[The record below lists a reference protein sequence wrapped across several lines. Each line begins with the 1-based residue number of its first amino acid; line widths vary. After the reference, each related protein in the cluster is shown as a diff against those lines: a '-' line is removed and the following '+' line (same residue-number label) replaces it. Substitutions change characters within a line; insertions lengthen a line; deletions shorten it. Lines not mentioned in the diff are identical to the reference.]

1 MSARCS
7 RADEVDAA
15 LDRRLSDAAARD
27 ALAHAARCPDCD
39 ALRRARPQVR
49 ALLEALPDGAPDE
62 LSARRLRARLVS
74 AALHREVPRRPRWA
88 FAAIAAAA
96 ALALVVG
103 LRAARAPAGDALR
116 PGESRLGVAGA
127 LRPSPGAVWSLRD
140 ERGDTRVLLDD
151 GAVTLRVRKRRAGER
166 FRVVL
171 RDAEVEVRGTRFE
184 VTARGGRL
192 RAVRVEEGLVA
203 VRRRGDAEF
212 LLAAGSR
219 FVAPEDAPL
228 PAPRRAPPVTPPT
241 GVADVAQRRALPP
254 PPAPDPGREFRAG
267 ALAHVRGD
275 HATAAAALGRFLATS
290 APNDPRREDARY
302 VRVLAL
308 RAAGL
313 EAEAAAEAW
322 RYLRDFPAGLR
333 CAETSSWLA
342 RSLAARGDCEG
353 AARAALRVPDGAS
366 EATRGAVARAL
377 AGCGR

>member
-1 MSARCS
+1 MSGSCP

-15 LDRRLSDAAARD
+15 LDRRLSDDAARD
-27 ALAHAARCPDCD
+27 ALVHADRCPDCD
-39 ALRRARPQVR
+39 ALRRARPRVR
-49 ALLEALPDGAPDE
+49 ELLDALPDGAPDE

-74 AALHREVPRRPRWA
+74 SALRRGALPRPRWGFVA
-88 FAAIAAAA
+88 VAVAA

-103 LRAARAPAGDALR
+103 VRVARAPAVEPLG

-151 GAVTLRVRKRRAGER
+151 GVVTLRVQKRRAGER

-184 VTARGGRL
+184 VTAHGGSL

-203 VRRRGDAEF
+203 VRRRGDAEL

-219 FVAPEDAPL
+219 FVAPAEAPPPEL
-228 PAPRRAPPVTPPT
+228 RRDPPAAPSTVVAEVTPRRPVLS
-241 GVADVAQRRALPP
+241 G
-254 PPAPDPGREFRAG
+254 PDPGREFRAG

-275 HATAAAALGRFLATS
+275 HATAAAALGRFLTS
-290 APNDPRREDARY
+290 SSPSDPRREDARY

-308 RAAGL
+308 RGAGR
-313 EAEAAAEAW
+313 EEEAAAEAW
-322 RYLRDFPAGLR
+322 RYLREFPAGLR
-333 CAETSSWLA
+333 CAETASWLA
-342 RSLAARGDCEG
+342 RARAARGDCEG
-353 AARAALRVPDGAS
+353 AARAAMRVPEGAS
-366 EATRGAVARAL
+366 AATRSAVARAL
-377 AGCGR
+377 AACGR

>member
-1 MSARCS
+1 MSGQCP
-7 RADEVDAA
+7 RAPEVDAA

-27 ALAHAARCPDCD
+27 ALGHAARCPDCD
-39 ALRRARPQVR
+39 ALRRARPRVR
-49 ALLEALPDGAPDE
+49 ELLDALPDGAPDE

-74 AALHREVPRRPRWA
+74 SALRREAAPRPRWA
-88 FAAIAAAA
+88 FAAVAVAA

-103 LRAARAPAGDALR
+103 LRVARAPAGDALG

-151 GAVTLRVRKRRAGER
+151 GAVTLRVRRRRAGER

-184 VTARGGRL
+184 VTARGGSL

-203 VRRRGDAEF
+203 VRRRGDAEL

-219 FVAPEDAPL
+219 FVAPEVTP
-228 PAPRRAPPVTPPT
+228 PPEPRREAPVTPPT
-241 GVADVAQRRALPP
+241 VVADAAPRRPVA
-254 PPAPDPGREFRAG
+254 PAPDPGREFRAG

-275 HATAAAALGRFLATS
+275 HATAAAALGRFLTSS

-308 RAAGL
+308 RGVGR
-313 EAEAAAEAW
+313 EEEAAAEAW
-322 RYLRDFPAGLR
+322 RYLREFPAGLR
-333 CAETSSWLA
+333 CAETASWLA

-353 AARAALRVPDGAS
+353 AARAAMRVPEGANA
-366 EATRGAVARAL
+366 ATRAAVARAL

>member
-1 MSARCS
+1 MSGRCP

-15 LDRRLSDAAARD
+15 LDGRLSDAAARD
-27 ALAHAARCPDCD
+27 AFAHAARCPDCD
-39 ALRRARPQVR
+39 ALRRERPRVR
-49 ALLEALPDGAPDE
+49 ELLNALPDGAPDE

-74 AALHREVPRRPRWA
+74 SALRRGAPPRSRWA
-88 FAAIAAAA
+88 LAAVAVAA

-103 LRAARAPAGDALR
+103 LRAARAPANVPLE
-116 PGESRLGVAGA
+116 PGEWRLGVAGA

-184 VTARGGRL
+184 VTAQGGRL

-203 VRRRGDAEF
+203 VRRRGDAEL

-219 FVAPEDAPL
+219 FVAPEEVAP
-228 PAPRRAPPVTPPT
+228 PEPRRDPPTAPPTV
-241 GVADVAQRRALPP
+241 VADVAPRRPAS
-254 PPAPDPGREFRAG
+254 PAPDPGREFRAG

-275 HATAAAALGRFLATS
+275 HATAAAALGRFLTS
-290 APNDPRREDARY
+290 SMPGDSRREDARY

-308 RAAGL
+308 RGAGR
-313 EAEAAAEAW
+313 EEEAAAEAW
-322 RYLRDFPAGLR
+322 RYLREFPTGLR
-333 CAETSSWLA
+333 CAETASWLA
-342 RSLAARGDCEG
+342 RSRAARGDCEG
-353 AARAALRVPDGAS
+353 AARAAMGVPEGAS
-366 EATRGAVARAL
+366 DATRAAVARAL
-377 AGCGR
+377 ANCGR